1 MQIGNLLDRRGW
13 ARFDFGEI
21 GKLPAPCN
29 RTGGRAL
36 TTIRTL
42 LLSLALCFAA
52 LGPPSSAETR
62 PPVGQTALK
71 DGQVLRG
78 RFEQDRFLK
87 GFDAPLK
94 TAGSFTLVAGGGLI
108 WRAETPFAVTTVMSP
123 AGLVQEVDGKKT
135 MSLAATRIPF
145 MTKLYSMLSGAL
157 VGNWSDLESTFKIA
171 RSGDAKKWELR
182 FTPITADPAMPIEAI
197 LVSGRRLAEDVVV
210 IRSNGDRDH
219 LRFSGQSL
227 EAASP
232 TSDELNL
239 LAMAKQL

>member
-1 MQIGNLLDRRGW
+1 M
-13 ARFDFGEI
+13 
-21 GKLPAPCN
+21 
-29 RTGGRAL
+29 

-42 LLSLALCFAA
+42 LLSLAISFGAFSA
-52 LGPPSSAETR
+52 PSTAETR

-78 RFEQDRFLK
+78 HFEQDRFLK
-87 GFDAPLK
+87 GFEAPLK

-135 MSLAATRIPF
+135 MSLASTRIPF
-145 MTKLYSMLSGAL
+145 MSKLYSMLSGAL
-157 VGNWSDLESTFKIA
+157 IGNWSDLESTFKIA

-182 FTPITADPAMPIEAI
+182 FTPIAANDPAMPIEAI
-197 LVSGRRLAEDVVV
+197 VVSGRRLAEDVVV

-227 EAASP
+227 ETASP

-239 LAMAKQL
+239 LAMVKQL

>member
-1 MQIGNLLDRRGW
+1 MS
-13 ARFDFGEI
+13 A
-21 GKLPAPCN
+21 
-29 RTGGRAL
+29 
-36 TTIRTL
+36 IRTF
-42 LLSLALCFAA
+42 LLSLIVCCASLATPTPLNAEMGAA
-52 LGPPSSAETR
+52 
-62 PPVGQTALK
+62 VGQTPLK

-78 RFEQDRFLK
+78 RFEQERFLV
-87 GFDAPLK
+87 GFEAPLK

-123 AGLVQEVDGKKT
+123 AGLVQEVDGAKT
-135 MSLAATRIPF
+135 MSLASARIPF

-157 VGNWSDLESTFKIA
+157 IGNWSDLESTFKIA

-182 FTPITADPAMPIEAI
+182 FTPIAADPAMPIEAI

-227 EAASP
+227 ETASP

-239 LAMAKQL
+239 LALAKQL